1 MDKPLGGAPAVRGS
15 SATSPDTCW
24 LCLGMGG
31 IAIHYLWSERRGKPL
46 WTAHEY
52 LTVDTHPIRP
62 GPVCADA

>member
-1 MDKPLGGAPAVRGS
+1 MDK
-15 SATSPDTCW
+15 CW

-52 LTVDTHPIRP
+52 LCADTHPIRP
-62 GPVCADA
+62 CPVCTSVRRDLPRGNNDHDA